1 MFVFDIKRYA
11 INDGPGIRITIFM
24 KGCPLSCVWCHNP
37 EGISSRKQ
45 KLYTKKKCIGCR
57 TCVEACPEQAL
68 TLTPEGIVTD
78 GARCTLCGI
87 CAEVCPAMAMEI
99 SGTEYSA
106 EALMKEIEKEIVFM
120 DRSEGGVTFCGG
132 EPLLHPGPLLD
143 LLRRC
148 GERGIH
154 RAVDTTLF
162 ARPEIVRD
170 VMDNCEL
177 LLVDLKQMD
186 SAKHAKYC
194 GVPNELI
201 LSNLRMVA
209 EARRLGYSES
219 SIWRNIQP
227 GLRAFAIY
235 YGKKGLS
242 FYDPEITN
250 EYVGLQKERLLRKEI
265 SDCHYRNTRSA
276 ANRLNEFYLTGTV
289 HLKMP
294 KHGTKYLLR
303 KENERLIDCF
313 LDYKNYGPNTRD
325 DVVWVVRRYLFHFE
339 TLGYESL
346 EQVSVDDVREFIL
359 KTAAEVRTSS
369 LHNILLYLKYFHIFL
384 KETGIPAPDC
394 ADLFSYKVYR
404 DMPIQLSLIHIS
416 EPTRH

>member
-1 MFVFDIKRYA
+1 MLIFDIKRYA

-87 CAEVCPAMAMEI
+87 CAEVCPALAMEI

-186 SAKHAKYC
+186 SAEHTKYC

-209 EARRLGYSES
+209 EARHDFYLRIPLIEGVNADEE
-219 SIWRNIQP
+219 NI
-227 GLRAFAIY
+227 
-235 YGKKGLS
+235 
-242 FYDPEITN
+242 
-250 EYVGLQKERLLRKEI
+250 
-265 SDCHYRNTRSA
+265 TRSA
-276 ANRLNEFYLTGTV
+276 AFLASLPWEHRIVNLLPYHDIGKSKHEKLGTV
-289 HLKMP
+289 YNP
-294 KHGTKYLLR
+294 
-303 KENERLIDCF
+303 D
-313 LDYKNYGPNTRD
+313 
-325 DVVWVVRRYLFHFE
+325 RYAFAAPSDE
-339 TLGYESL
+339 TLGRC
-346 EQVSVDDVREFIL
+346 RE
-359 KTAAEVRTSS
+359 
-369 LHNILLYLKYFHIFL
+369 IFACYGI
-384 KETGIPAPDC
+384 ETTIGG
-394 ADLFSYKVYR
+394 
-404 DMPIQLSLIHIS
+404 
-416 EPTRH
+416 